1 MSYVGEAFEMM
12 KLFYHLAAD
21 INYSPLPN
29 SGATGDIA
37 KESIPEILR
46 IVFGISGSVA
56 LLIIV
61 ISGLRYILASGDPA
75 KMAQAKRHTLCSYR
89 SCDCALRLFY
99 SYPRGKGLG

>member
-1 MSYVGEAFEMM
+1 MM

-75 KMAQAKRHTLCSYR
+75 KMAQAKKGILYAVIGLAIALSGYSIVTLVVR
-89 SCDCALRLFY
+89 
-99 SYPRGKGLG
+99 GLG